1 MSGSV
6 SGDRLVLL
14 GGVGLQTSPDVVV
27 VHLTHRSWF
36 GLGLQVSFTIMKCI
50 SYGIVAFT
58 AYLMEFLFTKQ
69 PT

>member
-14 GGVGLQTSPDVVV
+14 GGVGLQRSPDVVV

-36 GLGLQVSFTIMKCI
+36 GLGLQVSFTIMKC
-50 SYGIVAFT
+50 YGMPTVAF
-58 AYLMEFLFTKQ
+58 EEI
-69 PT
+69 